1 MQVAGKLAGALNGDY
16 ERETGY
22 VLAMLKRCLGWQNDA
37 LSACS
42 ELIGVA
48 DDCDHTR
55 ALEALR
61 DSIFEIR
68 EEIVNLRKVL
78 KGN

>member
-1 MQVAGKLAGALNGDY
+1 
-16 ERETGY
+16 

-37 LSACS
+37 LAACS
-42 ELIGVA
+42 ELVSA
-48 DDCDHTR
+48 STDPDHTR

-68 EEIVNLRKVL
+68 EGIVNLRKEL
-78 KGN
+78 KEN

>member
-1 MQVAGKLAGALNGDY
+1 
-16 ERETGY
+16 

-42 ELIGVA
+42 ALIAAA
-48 DDCDHTR
+48 DDVDHTR

-61 DSIFEIR
+61 DSLFEIR
-68 EEIVNLRKVL
+68 EEIMHLRKML